1 MNGRYRYQQAARILR
16 QVRQPERTSTPERLE
31 ENLRWLMQVT
41 MPEAK
46 ASAALRQRV
55 RALAEAHRA
64 WLNAQRVSREELRR
78 WQGLEAAL
86 AEPEREMLALL
97 LTADLRRLAED
108 DLLREGAQQVTQRLL
123 AALPEPLREAL
134 LLQVVQGLPTPEI
147 AQVLGCSEDE
157 ATRLL
162 LQARTSIFQ
171 QARRNSGQAPKN

>member
-16 QVRQPERTSTPERLE
+16 QARQPESTSTPERLE

-55 RALAEAHRA
+55 RALADAHRA
-64 WLNAQRVSREELRR
+64 WLDAQRASQEELGQ
-78 WQGLEAAL
+78 WQALEAAL
-86 AEPEREMLALL
+86 TQPEREMIALL
-97 LTADLRRLAED
+97 LTADIQQLAD
-108 DLLREGAQQVTQRLL
+108 DAMLREEAQQATQQLL

-147 AQVLGCSEDE
+147 AHVLGCSEDE

-162 LQARTSIFQ
+162 EQARASIFQ
-171 QARRNSGQAPKN
+171 QAWRDSGQAPKN